1 MARRRAPEVA
11 EALFLLAALTFAAL
25 MFGVGVVVGHSTRDE
40 GEAAGEPTAVA
51 TEPTGTA
58 TAPLEETTPTQPAET
73 GETDTGGGGTG
84 AGDTGTGGGDDGG
97 GEDGGGGAQTAAAGE
112 RIFAEY
118 GCGNCHTLAAAGSN
132 GNVGPNLD
140 ESEPSLD
147 KAIDRVTNGKGAM
160 PAFKGQLSDA
170 QIRAVA
176 QYVSSAAGD

>member
-11 EALFLLAALTFAAL
+11 EALFLLAALMFAAL

-58 TAPLEETTPTQPAET
+58 TAPQEETTPTQPAET
-73 GETDTGGGGTG
+73 EETETGTETRTGGDDTTTGGG
-84 AGDTGTGGGDDGG
+84 DGG

-112 RIFAEY
+112 RIYNEY
-118 GCGNCHTLAAAGSN
+118 GCGNCHTLAAAGSS
-132 GNVGPNLD
+132 GTVGPNLD

-147 KAIDRVTNGKGAM
+147 KAIDRITNGKDAM
-160 PAFKGQLSDA
+160 PAFRGQLSDA

>member
-1 MARRRAPEVA
+1 MARRRTPEVA
-11 EALFLLAALTFAAL
+11 EALFLLAALMFAAL

-58 TAPLEETTPTQPAET
+58 TAPQEETTPTQPAET
-73 GETDTGGGGTG
+73 EETETG
-84 AGDTGTGGGDDGG
+84 ADTGTGGDDTATGGDGG
-97 GEDGGGGAQTAAAGE
+97 GENGGGAQTAAAGE
-112 RIFAEY
+112 RIYNEY
-118 GCGNCHTLAAAGSN
+118 GCGNCHTLAAAGSS
-132 GNVGPNLD
+132 GTVGPNLD
-140 ESEPSLD
+140 DSEPSLD

-176 QYVSSAAGD
+176 RYVSSAAGD